1 MQITN
6 SSTLFEWWP
15 GTLIKLGIQCERE
28 DNCVILKIES
38 AEKNVSNVAISVHF
52 AKVLPRYFIQ
62 DIRYAAHLHKQIG
75 S

>member
-6 SSTLFEWWP
+6 SSTLFERWP
-15 GTLIKLGIQCERE
+15 GTLIKLGIQCGRE

-38 AEKNVSNVAISVHF
+38 AEKNVSNVASVHF
-52 AKVLPRYFIQ
+52 AKVLSRYFIQ
-62 DIRYAAHLHKQIG
+62 DIRYAAHLRKQIG